1 MISRRSVGLLA
12 ALAIGA
18 CAAPAA
24 DRGAGR
30 AGGSS
35 AKAAPV
41 APMLSPARY
50 LFTDRLGVMFDEA
63 GLAPTL
69 PGPEPAIIDGVR
81 FLVDHGAALATAPAV
96 ERLTGFR
103 SLPARLGGG
112 YVIWSAARVYRAESF
127 LGELKPIADVGGS
140 AGARPFLRSILLR
153 TEAGVLSVD
162 PTSLAVQREATPGLA
177 EAMALDA
184 RRAVRVD
191 ALGRGSFTVDG
202 GATWTDVLEKLS
214 VHVTSIREGP
224 LGELLL
230 AGPTGAP
237 NLRFGK
243 EGDVDKVRDPPRTSA
258 WMSEAR
264 TSAPLLTAF
273 PASSRSLPG
282 EILAQAVVAGALL
295 PPGAT
300 PSGATPPDLA
310 APLPGQG
317 SILVARENGLRLL
330 SVATAL
336 PIADADLLNVDE
348 KFGRCQAFSQLD
360 AARTST
366 AAAGRASGRPSLSVL
381 ALCAQDAA
389 GEVLDVRDAL
399 SRPRLEI
406 TFPEAG
412 SYVEGPHGRLGFTGR
427 CGPMPPSGVDLG
439 AGTPRPGETPEED
452 PQGSLTA
459 ASISPPPPDEPI
471 TPDLPPADDARFCV
485 RLSADHWIE
494 RRLRGEDARHLYR
507 WIPGEDGKVT
517 ALLLGRDDERP
528 QGAAKDSATDSATD
542 SVKDRV
548 KDRVKAAGIKE
559 PSVIGEGVRVITV
572 EPDDPA
578 LAGGAFPAVPAAQK
592 EPPYQ
597 SVDADFWQDEDGS
610 IRGWVRLPAEGETT
624 KVEATAQGPA
634 MRLLRVQTR
643 RGGRTAGV
651 RIDELGRVTQFAL
664 PDGTTEVVS
673 GGRFGLAMA
682 VKDEAPTYFETTDGG
697 RTWTPVEGPPIGRIE
712 PPSDDSAPF
721 GCSPIGCT
729 WASGMV
735 RLGWGGPLPR
745 PRPSAAA
752 APVFTPAANPLMR
765 GPKPLQVTCHLDT
778 DAPPWANDAPRDL
791 APPRS
796 PGPPPKGSGVA
807 PPIAGGAAGAVRR
820 PPPRP
825 DRSALG
831 PTRPA
836 PRPAV
841 SPPKQ
846 GKAPMPRPLSGAS
859 GEKPRPENP
868 SLTALPGSPPLPI
881 SLRLRGSSSLGAL
894 AAHTWSGDVWLPFQP
909 GAAPRHLSVN
919 DPTLTSPLGSAIP
932 ILDASPRAPVDLLLL
947 IDKHRFRVGAP
958 GRSFLPF
965 DVQSSITVAADA
977 PDGLLI
983 ALDADKGVIWI
994 SRGDATTVAI
1004 RLVRVPDAARTRL
1017 TLARRLDGRG
1027 LSLIGY
1033 STSTGDVFAGNLDL
1047 GRAEIGPLI
1056 ALGRLESI
1064 AEAERGACQGIKATH
1079 RFLAEVPSALTIL
1092 GKNSRSLFDAQVTGT
1107 LLLEGNGE
1115 RLCASGFEVGL
1126 SNLGKGSATDLTATF
1141 GKALNAAVRSGS
1153 RGAPGSCSLAPG
1165 K

>member
-1 MISRRSVGLLA
+1 VISPRSFGLLA
-12 ALAIGA
+12 ALSIGA
-18 CAAPAA
+18 CAAPAT
-24 DRGAGR
+24 DRRAGR
-30 AGGSS
+30 AGESS
-35 AKAAPV
+35 AKAVPV
-41 APMLSPARY
+41 SLVLSPARY
-50 LFTDRLGVMFDEA
+50 LFTDRIGVLFDEA
-63 GLAPTL
+63 GPAPTL
-69 PGPEPAIIDGVR
+69 PGPEPAIVDGVR

-112 YVIWSAARVYRAESF
+112 FVIWSAARVYRAESF
-127 LGELKPIADVGGS
+127 LGDLKPIADVGGS
-140 AGARPFLRSILLR
+140 AGARPFLRSVLLR

-162 PTSLAVQREATPGLA
+162 PTSLAVQRETTPGLA
-177 EAMALDA
+177 EALALDA

-202 GATWTDVLEKLS
+202 GATWTDVLEKLN
-214 VHVTSIREGP
+214 VHITSIREGP

-230 AGPTGAP
+230 AGSTGAS
-237 NLRFGK
+237 NLRFSK
-243 EGDVDKVRDPPRTSA
+243 EGTLDKVRDSPRIAA
-258 WMSEAR
+258 WMGEAR

-295 PPGAT
+295 PPGVT
-300 PSGATPPDLA
+300 PKGAAGPPDLA
-310 APLPGQG
+310 TPLPGQG

-348 KFGRCQAFSQLD
+348 KFGRCQAFSQID
-360 AARTST
+360 AAQPSTSAT
-366 AAAGRASGRPSLSVL
+366 AGRASGRPALSVL
-381 ALCAQDAA
+381 SLCAQDAA
-389 GEVLDVRDAL
+389 GEVLDVSGAL

-412 SYVEGPHGRLGFTGR
+412 SYVAGPHGRLGFTGR
-427 CGPMPPSGVDLG
+427 CGPLPPSSADLG
-439 AGTPRPGETPEED
+439 AGTPRPGETPEEE
-452 PQGSLTA
+452 PQGPLS
-459 ASISPPPPDEPI
+459 ASPMQPPPPEEP
-471 TPDLPPADDARFCV
+471 TSPELPPADDARFCV

-507 WIPGEDGKVT
+507 WIPGDDGKVT
-517 ALLLGRDDERP
+517 ALLLGRDDAKP
-528 QGAAKDSATDSATD
+528 KDGAKG
-542 SVKDRV
+542 
-548 KDRVKAAGIKE
+548 AGAME
-559 PSVIGEGVRVITV
+559 PSVVGEGVRVIRL

-610 IRGWVRLPAEGETT
+610 IRGWVRLPAEGETE

-651 RIDELGRVTQFAL
+651 RIDEAGRVTQFAL

-682 VKDEAPTYFETTDGG
+682 EKDEAPTYFETTDGG

-712 PPSDDSAPF
+712 SPSDDSTPF

-735 RLGWGGPLPR
+735 RLGWQGREAPLPK
-745 PRPSAAA
+745 PRPTAA
-752 APVFTPAANPLMR
+752 APVFTPAANPLVR
-765 GPKPLQVTCHLDT
+765 GPKPLQITCRLDT
-778 DAPPWANDAPRDL
+778 DVEPWANDAPPDP
-791 APPRS
+791 APPRPPS
-796 PGPPPKGSGVA
+796 RPPKGSSVA
-807 PPIAGGAAGAVRR
+807 PPAAGEAAGAVRR
-820 PPPRP
+820 PPLRPKPASPALPPR
-825 DRSALG
+825 SL
-831 PTRPA
+831 PA
-836 PRPAV
+836 P
-841 SPPKQ
+841 
-846 GKAPMPRPLSGAS
+846 
-859 GEKPRPENP
+859 
-868 SLTALPGSPPLPI
+868 PGSPPLPI

-894 AAHTWSGDVWLPFQP
+894 AAHTWTGDVWLPFQP
-909 GAAPRHLSVN
+909 GSAPRHLSVN
-919 DPTLTSPLGSAIP
+919 DPSLTSPLGSAIP

-947 IDKHRFRVGAP
+947 IDKRRFRVGAG

-965 DVQSSITVAADA
+965 DIQPTITVAADA

-983 ALDADKGVIWI
+983 ALDADRGIVWI
-994 SRGDATTVAI
+994 SRGDATTI
-1004 RLVRVPDAARTRL
+1004 GLRLVRVPDAARTRL

-1033 STSTGDVFAGNLDL
+1033 STSTGDVFAGNIDL

-1092 GKNSRSLFDAQVTGT
+1092 GKTSRSLFDAQVTGT

-1141 GKALNAAVRSGS
+1141 GKGLAAAVRSRG
-1153 RGAPGSCSLAPG
+1153 RGAQGSCSLAPG